1 MSIFL
6 TVAILHFFAVAS
18 PGPDFILVTRQCMR
32 YGRKVALWT
41 SLGIALGILFH
52 VALSLTGLS
61 ILIQNEPSI
70 FWYLKL
76 AASFYI
82 GYLGLVSLFSRSSI
96 NLDNNFSNEISK
108 KVKSVSTGFLTNVLN
123 PKAFIFFITVFTLV
137 IDIDTTKVIK
147 IFLGIYMSMA
157 TFIWFSFISILI
169 TNKNAINRFKKSIP
183 LVERFTGLLLIFI
196 ALQIFLQDGNI
207 MSKLAF

>member
-41 SLGIALGILFH
+41 SFGIALGILFH
-52 VALSLTGLS
+52 VALSLTGLT

-82 GYLGLVSLFSRSSI
+82 GYLGLVSLFSRSSF
-96 NLDNNFSNEISK
+96 NLDDNSSDQSSK

-137 IDIDTTKVIK
+137 IEIDTTKVIK
-147 IFLGIYMSMA
+147 VFLGIYMSMA

-169 TNKNAINRFKKSIP
+169 TNKNAIYRFKKSIP

-207 MSKLAF
+207 MSKLAL

>member
-52 VALSLTGLS
+52 VALSLTGLT
-61 ILIQNEPSI
+61 ILIQNEPLI
-70 FWYLKL
+70 FGYLKL

>member
-52 VALSLTGLS
+52 VALSLTGLT
-61 ILIQNEPSI
+61 ILIQNEPLI
-70 FWYLKL
+70 FGYLKL

-147 IFLGIYMSMA
+147 IFLVIYMSMA
-157 TFIWFSFISILI
+157 TFIWFSLISILI

>member
-6 TVAILHFFAVAS
+6 TVAILHFFEVAS

-52 VALSLTGLS
+52 VALSLTGLT
-61 ILIQNEPSI
+61 ILIQNEPLI

>member
-52 VALSLTGLS
+52 VALSLTGLT
-61 ILIQNEPSI
+61 ILIQNEPLI

-157 TFIWFSFISILI
+157 TFIWFSLISILI

-207 MSKLAF
+207 MSKLAL

>member
-52 VALSLTGLS
+52 VALSLTGLT
-61 ILIQNEPSI
+61 ILIQNEPLI

-147 IFLGIYMSMA
+147 IFLGIYMSVA

-169 TNKNAINRFKKSIP
+169 TNKNSINRFKKSIP
-183 LVERFTGLLLIFI
+183 LVERLTGLLLIFI

-207 MSKLAF
+207 MSKLAL

>member
-52 VALSLTGLS
+52 VALSLTGLT
-61 ILIQNEPSI
+61 ILIQNDPSI

-76 AASFYI
+76 AATLYI

-96 NLDNNFSNEISK
+96 QLEDVFSNENSK
-108 KVKSVSTGFLTNVLN
+108 QVRSVTTGFLTNVLN
-123 PKAFIFFITVFTLV
+123 PKAFIFFVTVFTLV
-137 IDIDTTKVIK
+137 IDIDTTEVIK
-147 IFLGIYMSMA
+147 ISLGVYMSMA

-169 TNKNAINRFKKSIP
+169 TNERAINRFRKSIP
-183 LVERFTGLLLIFI
+183 WIERVTGLLLLFI
-196 ALQIFLQDGNI
+196 ALQIFIQDGTI
-207 MSKLAF
+207 RSILPS

>member
-52 VALSLTGLS
+52 VALSLTGLT
-61 ILIQNEPSI
+61 ILIQNEPLI

-147 IFLGIYMSMA
+147 IFLGIYMSVA

-169 TNKNAINRFKKSIP
+169 TNKNSINRFKKSIP
-183 LVERFTGLLLIFI
+183 LVERLTGLLLIFI

>member
-18 PGPDFILVTRQCMR
+18 PGPDFILVTSLCMR

-52 VALSLTGLS
+52 VALSLTGLT
-61 ILIQNEPSI
+61 ILIQNEPLI

-157 TFIWFSFISILI
+157 TFIWFSLISILI

>member
-147 IFLGIYMSMA
+147 IFLGIYMSVA

-169 TNKNAINRFKKSIP
+169 TNKNSINRFKKSIP
-183 LVERFTGLLLIFI
+183 LVERLTGLLLIFI

>member
-52 VALSLTGLS
+52 VALSLTGLT
-61 ILIQNEPSI
+61 ILIQNEPLI
-70 FWYLKL
+70 FGYLKL

-157 TFIWFSFISILI
+157 TFIWFSLISILI

>member
-18 PGPDFILVTRQCMR
+18 TGPDFILVTRQCMR

-52 VALSLTGLS
+52 VALSLTGLT
-61 ILIQNEPSI
+61 ILIQNEPLI
-70 FWYLKL
+70 FGYLKL

-157 TFIWFSFISILI
+157 TFIWFSLISILI

>member
-52 VALSLTGLS
+52 VALSLTGLT
-61 ILIQNEPSI
+61 ILIQNEPLI

>member
-52 VALSLTGLS
+52 VALSLTGLT

>member
-52 VALSLTGLS
+52 VALSLTGLT
-61 ILIQNEPSI
+61 ILIQNEPLI
-70 FWYLKL
+70 FGYLKL

-82 GYLGLVSLFSRSSI
+82 GYLGLVSLFSRSCI

>member
-52 VALSLTGLS
+52 VALSLTGLT
-61 ILIQNEPSI
+61 ILIQNEPLI
-70 FWYLKL
+70 FGYLKL

-147 IFLGIYMSMA
+147 IFLGIYMSIA

-207 MSKLAF
+207 MSKLAL